1 VLTGID
7 YLFPSHGLVAVSGAS
22 GSGKTTLLRT
32 MLGFVE
38 PHAGSVT
45 LDGVEVGEWQEETL
59 RRVVAYVP
67 QSHDVLSGSLREVVA
82 LGREV
87 SDEVIAE
94 ALSSAGL
101 GQDLA
106 SMPDG
111 LDTALGEDG
120 AGLSGGQRQRLA
132 IARALLGDPR
142 VLLLDEPTS
151 NLDDVTER
159 QIVDLLLD
167 LARDRLVVAVAH
179 RPALLA
185 AAADVL
191 DLDERGTAP

>member
-1 VLTGID
+1 
-7 YLFPSHGLVAVSGAS
+7 VSGAS

-87 SDEVIAE
+87 SDEVIGE